1 MRHAIRLNFFSCPM
15 IKHLGDR
22 GWKYESIAHRST
34 RNCEPWV
41 GSQNSVSLLREKH
54 LQDITKLI
62 NAYIDT
68 R

>member
-1 MRHAIRLNFFSCPM
+1 M

-41 GSQNSVSLLREKH
+41 RSQNSVSLLREKH